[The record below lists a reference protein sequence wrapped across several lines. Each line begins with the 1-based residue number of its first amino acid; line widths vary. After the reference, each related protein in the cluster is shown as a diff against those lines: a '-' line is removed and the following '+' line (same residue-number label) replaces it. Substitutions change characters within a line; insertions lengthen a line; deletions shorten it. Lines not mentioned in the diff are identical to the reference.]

1 MARYKRRIFEDPD
14 NRDRWMVS
22 FADFITL
29 LFAFFVVMYSISS
42 VNKGKYETFSES
54 LDQALFHNE
63 KALKVSDPI
72 QIGTTPTTVQPI
84 ELPNLLTAEERE
96 LSEEIVQE
104 KRRLEEVS
112 QAFQNALQPFV
123 DSQLVGIKKYDFW
136 VELEMNSE
144 LLFASGKAELS
155 AKAIPV
161 LQKVAETVRNVP
173 NVINVEGYTDNIP
186 ISTGNFPSNWDL
198 SSARA
203 TSVVKE
209 LIKNNIPPTR
219 MSAVGYGEFH
229 PIADNKDEAGRFKNR
244 RVVLVL
250 MSQAFARYGM
260 TDDERAKALN
270 FASPETNKPQPPQGE
285 QQPASPP
292 SAQPAQPQPPAPSTL
307 PLQLTPGLATQPQ
320 PPRP

>member
-1 MARYKRRIFEDPD
+1 MSRRRRKPLQQAD
-14 NRDRWMVS
+14 NHDRWMVS
-22 FADFITL
+22 YADFVTL

-42 VNKGKYETFSES
+42 VNRGKYETFSES

-63 KALKVSDPI
+63 KIQKEADPI
-72 QIGTTPTTVQPI
+72 QVGTIPTTIQPI

-96 LSEEIVQE
+96 LSEEIMQE
-104 KRRLEEVS
+104 KRRLDDVS
-112 QAFQNALQPFV
+112 QEFQRALQPFV
-123 DSQLVGIKKYDFW
+123 ESQLVGIKKHDFW

-155 AKAIPV
+155 SKAVPV
-161 LQKVAETVRNVP
+161 LQKVAEAVRDVP
-173 NVINVEGYTDNIP
+173 NVINVEGYTDNVP
-186 ISTGNFPSNWDL
+186 ISTGFYPSNWDL

-209 LIKNNIPPTR
+209 LVKNNIPPTR
-219 MSAVGYGEFH
+219 LSAVGYGEFH

-260 TDDERAKALN
+260 SDDERAKVLN
-270 FASPETNKPQPPQGE
+270 LAPSSPS
-285 QQPASPP
+285 SPP
-292 SAQPAQPQPPAPSTL
+292 EPSVEKAPATPAQL
-307 PLQLTPGLATQPQ
+307 
-320 PPRP
+320 

>member
-1 MARYKRRIFEDPD
+1 MARRRRRSIPEAEHH
-14 NRDRWMVS
+14 DRWMVS
-22 FADFITL
+22 YADFVTL

-63 KALKVSDPI
+63 KVQKEAEPI
-72 QIGTTPTTVQPI
+72 QVGTIPTTVQPI
-84 ELPNLLTAEERE
+84 ELPNLMTAEERE
-96 LSEEIVQE
+96 LSEEILQE
-104 KRRLEEVS
+104 KRRLDEVS
-112 QAFQNALQPFV
+112 QEFQRALQPFV
-123 DSQLVGIKKYDFW
+123 ESQLVGIKKHDFW

-155 AKAIPV
+155 SKALPV
-161 LQKVAETVRNVP
+161 LQKVAEAVRDVP

-186 ISTGNFPSNWDL
+186 ISTGFYPSNWDL

-209 LIKNNIPPTR
+209 LVKNNIPATR
-219 MSAVGYGEFH
+219 LSAVGYGEFH
-229 PIADNKDEAGRFKNR
+229 PIADNKDEEGRFKNR

-260 TDDERAKALN
+260 SDDERAKALN
-270 FASPETNKPQPPQGE
+270 LAPSGEKEKPEE
-285 QQPASPP
+285 S
-292 SAQPAQPQPPAPSTL
+292 PAQVPANL
-307 PLQLTPGLATQPQ
+307 
-320 PPRP
+320 

>member
-1 MARYKRRIFEDPD
+1 MSRRRRRVLQQPD
-14 NRDRWMVS
+14 NHDRWMVS
-22 FADFITL
+22 YADFVTL

-63 KALKVSDPI
+63 KIQKDAEPI
-72 QIGTTPTTVQPI
+72 QVGAIPTTIQPI
-84 ELPNLLTAEERE
+84 ELPNLATAEERE
-96 LSEEIVQE
+96 LSEEILQE
-104 KRRLEEVS
+104 KQRLSEVS
-112 QAFQNALQPFV
+112 EKFQSSLHPFV
-123 DSQLVGIKKYDFW
+123 ETNLVGIKKHDFW

-155 AKAIPV
+155 AKALPV
-161 LQKVAETVRNVP
+161 LAKVAEVIRDVP

-186 ISTGNFPSNWDL
+186 ISTGFYPSNWDL

-209 LIKNNIPPTR
+209 LVKNNIPATR
-219 MSAVGYGEFH
+219 LSAVGYGEFH
-229 PIADNKDEAGRFKNR
+229 PIADNKDEEGRFKNR

-260 TDDERAKALN
+260 TDDERARVLN
-270 FASPETNKPQPPQGE
+270 LAPSQPSPSPETAVESTPE
-285 QQPASPP
+285 QPA
-292 SAQPAQPQPPAPSTL
+292 
-307 PLQLTPGLATQPQ
+307 PL
-320 PPRP
+320 

>member
-1 MARYKRRIFEDPD
+1 MSRRRRKPLPQPD
-14 NRDRWMVS
+14 NHDRWMVS
-22 FADFITL
+22 YADFVTL

-42 VNKGKYETFSES
+42 VNRGKYETFSES

-63 KALKVSDPI
+63 KVQKEADPI
-72 QIGTTPTTVQPI
+72 QVGTIPTTIQPI

-96 LSEEIVQE
+96 LSEEIMQE
-104 KRRLEEVS
+104 KRRLDEVS
-112 QAFQNALQPFV
+112 QEFQRALQPFV
-123 DSQLVGIKKYDFW
+123 ESQLVGIKKHDFW

-155 AKAIPV
+155 SKAVPV
-161 LQKVAETVRNVP
+161 LQKVAEAVRDVP
-173 NVINVEGYTDNIP
+173 NVINVEGYTDNVP
-186 ISTGNFPSNWDL
+186 ISTGFYPSNWDL

-209 LIKNNIPPTR
+209 LVKNNIPPTR
-219 MSAVGYGEFH
+219 LSAVGYGEFH

-260 TDDERAKALN
+260 SDDERAKVLN
-270 FASPETNKPQPPQGE
+270 LAPTPPNSPADPSVEKA
-285 QQPASPP
+285 PAT
-292 SAQPAQPQPPAPSTL
+292 PAQL
-307 PLQLTPGLATQPQ
+307 
-320 PPRP
+320 

>member
-1 MARYKRRIFEDPD
+1 MSRRKRVKSPLPTD
-14 NRDRWMVS
+14 NNDRWMVS
-22 FADFITL
+22 YADFVTL

-63 KALKVSDPI
+63 KVEKEAEPI
-72 QIGTTPTTVQPI
+72 QIGTIPTAIQPI
-84 ELPNLLTAEERE
+84 ELPSLATAEERE
-96 LSEEIVQE
+96 LSEEILQE
-104 KRRLEEVS
+104 KQRLSEVS
-112 QAFQNALQPFV
+112 EQFQGALQPFV
-123 DSQLVGIKKYDFW
+123 ESKLVGIKKHDFW

-155 AKAIPV
+155 SKALPV
-161 LQKVAETVRNVP
+161 LAKVAEVVRDVP
-173 NVINVEGYTDNIP
+173 NVINVEGYTDNVP
-186 ISTGNFPSNWDL
+186 ISSGMYPSNWDL

-209 LIKNNIPPTR
+209 LVKNNIPATR
-219 MSAVGYGEFH
+219 LSAVGYGEFH
-229 PIADNKDEAGRFKNR
+229 PVADNKDEEGRFKNR

-270 FASPETNKPQPPQGE
+270 LAPKSESSPNPEPITENA
-285 QQPASPP
+285 PA
-292 SAQPAQPQPPAPSTL
+292 APAQ
-307 PLQLTPGLATQPQ
+307 
-320 PPRP
+320 

>member
-1 MARYKRRIFEDPD
+1 
-14 NRDRWMVS
+14 MVS

-54 LDQALFHNE
+54 LDKALFHSE
-63 KALKVSDPI
+63 KVLREVEPI
-72 QIGTTPTTVQPI
+72 QVGTIPTRIQPI
-84 ELPNLLTAEERE
+84 ELPNLITVTQEEHQ
-96 LSEEIVQE
+96 LSEEIMEE
-104 KRRLEEVS
+104 KRRLNEVS
-112 QAFQNALQPFV
+112 DEFQRALQPFV
-123 DSQLVGIKKYDFW
+123 ESQLVGIKKHDFW

-155 AKAIPV
+155 GKAIPV
-161 LQKVAETVRNVP
+161 LEKVAEVVRDVP
-173 NVINVEGYTDNIP
+173 NVINVEGYTDDVP
-186 ISTGNFPSNWDL
+186 ISTGIYPSNWDL

-209 LIKNNIPPTR
+209 LVKNNIPPTR
-219 MSAVGYGEFH
+219 LSAVGFGEFH

-260 TDDERAKALN
+260 TDIERAKALKL
-270 FASPETNKPQPPQGE
+270 APQTET
-285 QQPASPP
+285 QQPEPVEKAPD
-292 SAQPAQPQPPAPSTL
+292 APAQL
-307 PLQLTPGLATQPQ
+307 
-320 PPRP
+320 